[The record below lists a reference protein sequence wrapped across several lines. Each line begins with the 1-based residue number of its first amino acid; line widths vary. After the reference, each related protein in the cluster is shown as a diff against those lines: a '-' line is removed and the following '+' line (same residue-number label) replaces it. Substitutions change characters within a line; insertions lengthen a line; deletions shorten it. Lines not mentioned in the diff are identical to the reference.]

1 MKSKEIRDRFLR
13 FFDGKD
19 HLVLP
24 SSSLIPED
32 PSLLLT
38 TAGMVQF
45 VPVFKGE
52 VKPKHP
58 RVTTAQ
64 RCLRTTDIERIGTT
78 ARHLTFFEMLGN
90 FSFGDYYK
98 KDAIPWAWEFLTK
111 DLKMDIDRL
120 WITIFR
126 DDDEAFDVWHKG
138 VGIPID
144 RIVRLGEED
153 NFWSAGPTGLCGPSS
168 EIIYDFGED
177 FSCGPDCGLGCDC
190 DRWVEVWNLVFMQYN
205 RNIKGELE
213 VLPKK
218 NIDTGM
224 GLERAAAILQGVTTT
239 FETDLIFPLVETV
252 ASIARTKYKESK
264 GKDISLKIIADH
276 VRAIVFMIND
286 GILPSNEGRGYVLR
300 RILRR
305 AVRHGRL
312 LGVKK
317 PFLTDLADE
326 VYSTMG
332 DAHPEIR
339 QSRGFVEQIVQAEE
353 ERFLNTLRQ
362 GLTLLDDYIMAA
374 KRAGDREISAGSTFK
389 LYDTFGFPLELT
401 EEIAAEKGL
410 HVDRKGFYT
419 LMEKQR
425 EVARGARQVEV
436 SVPKEI
442 YSGAFDQY
450 GPSKFVGY
458 TQLKSQTTLQAIIVD
473 NRVSQK
479 AEAGQAVEVVLGRTP
494 FYAEMGGQVG
504 DTGFIETDTGRV
516 KVADTL
522 TPHLG
527 LIVHKGK
534 VVEGEIA
541 VGSKA
546 TASVDGERRLAVGR
560 NHTATHLLHWALRVI
575 LGSHV
580 RQAGSLVDEERL
592 RFDFTNP
599 TSLSREELKHIEML
613 VNRKIVENHPVRA
626 YTTTHKFAI
635 ESGALA
641 FFGEK
646 YGRYVRVLE
655 VGDFS
660 RELCGGTHLVSTG
673 QIGLFK
679 IVSESSV
686 GANLRRIEAV
696 TGLGSVAYLEKQG
709 EILEEIGRT
718 LKAGTAELVGRLQG
732 LLSTLK
738 EKEREVELLRS
749 QMAKAEVERMIRE
762 AKELLGI
769 KMIVSSVEG
778 KDMNALRLI
787 TDDLKNCLKPAVI
800 VLGSTLDRGV
810 SLVVGLTPDLVKKG
824 LSAVKI
830 IQPLAE
836 IIGGGGG
843 GRTDLAQAGGRIP
856 EKLGEALKVAEMTI
870 PGMITF
876 EG

>member
-1 MKSKEIRDRFLR
+1 MKSQEIRDRFLR
-13 FFDGKD
+13 FFEGKN

-45 VPVFKGE
+45 IPVFKGE
-52 VKPKHP
+52 VKPEHP
-58 RVTTAQ
+58 RVATAQ

-78 ARHLTFFEMLGN
+78 VRHLTFFEMLGN

-98 KDAIPWAWEFLTK
+98 KEAIPWAWEFLTK
-111 DLKMDIDRL
+111 DLKMNVGRL

-126 DDDEAFDVWHKG
+126 DDDEAFDVWHKDA
-138 VGIPID
+138 GIPSD

-168 EIIYDFGED
+168 EILYDFGEE
-177 FSCGPDCGLGCDC
+177 FSCGPDCGPGCDC
-190 DRWVEVWNLVFMQYN
+190 DRWIEVWNLVFMQYN
-205 RNIKGELE
+205 RNARGELQT
-213 VLPKK
+213 LPKK

-224 GLERAAAILQGVTTT
+224 GLERAAAILQGVTSA
-239 FETDLIFPLVETV
+239 FETDLIFPLVEAA
-252 ASIARTKYKESK
+252 ASIAKTKYKESQE
-264 GKDISLKIIADH
+264 KDVSLKIVADH
-276 VRAIVFMIND
+276 IRAVVFMISD
-286 GILPSNEGRGYVLR
+286 GVLPSNEGRGYVLR

-312 LGVKK
+312 LGIKK
-317 PFLTDLADE
+317 PFLVDLAGE
-326 VYSTMG
+326 VYVAMG
-332 DAHPEIR
+332 HAYPEIP
-339 QSRGFVEQIVQAEE
+339 QSRAFVEQIARAEE
-353 ERFLNTLRQ
+353 ERFLNTLKQ
-362 GLTLLDDYIMAA
+362 GLSLLDDYIREA
-374 KRAGDREISAGSTFK
+374 KRTGTSEIAAGSTFK

-401 EEIAAEKGL
+401 EEIAHEKGL
-410 HVDRKGFYT
+410 NVEKKGFYA

-425 EVARGARQVEV
+425 EVARGARQIEV
-436 SVPKEI
+436 GVPKEI
-442 YSGAFDQY
+442 YTGVFDRYGA
-450 GPSKFVGY
+450 SKFVGY
-458 TQLKSQTTLQAIIVD
+458 TQLQSHTIIQAIIVD

-479 AEAGQAVEVVLGRTP
+479 AAAGQVVEVVLARTP

-504 DTGFIETDTGRV
+504 DTGFIETSTGRV
-516 KVADTL
+516 KVADAL
-522 TPHLG
+522 SPYPG

-534 VVEGEIA
+534 VVEGGIE

-546 TASVDGERRLAVGR
+546 TAGVDGERRLAIGR
-560 NHTATHLLHWALRVI
+560 NHTATHLLHWALRLV

-580 RQAGSLVDEERL
+580 RQAGSLVDEKRL
-592 RFDFTNP
+592 RFDFTHP
-599 TSLSREELKHIEML
+599 TALTKEELKHIETL
-613 VNRKIVENHPVRA
+613 VNKRIMEVHPVRA

-635 ESGALA
+635 ESGVLA

-655 VGDFS
+655 MGDFS

-679 IVSESSV
+679 IVSEGSV

-696 TGLGSVAYLEKQG
+696 TGLEALTYVEKQG
-709 EILEEIGRT
+709 EIIKEMARMLKTGADLIG
-718 LKAGTAELVGRLQG
+718 GLQG
-732 LLSTLK
+732 LLNTLK
-738 EKEREVELLRS
+738 EKEREVEQLRS
-749 QMAKAEVERMIRE
+749 QLAGSEVERIIRE
-762 AKELLGI
+762 AREFEGI
-769 KMIVSSVEG
+769 KVVVAPVAR
-778 KDMNALRLI
+778 KDMDALRVI
-787 TDDLKNCLKPAVI
+787 TDDLKNRLKPAVI
-800 VLGSTLDRGV
+800 ILGSAQNKGV

-843 GRTDLAQAGGRIP
+843 GRPDLAQAGGRVP
-856 EKLGEALKVAEMTI
+856 EKLDEALKVAEMTI
-870 PGMITF
+870 QGMIALA
-876 EG
+876 E